1 MNKEDYFKYYIQ
13 GSDHYLI
20 PRDIF
25 EELFDEMSN
34 WREEVKESKEK
45 YLNAVADYETTMF
58 EKEQLNSLVNSCQEE
73 IRRLKKQN
81 DSLKQKLNWIA
92 FGDDSE
98 LALRYLR
105 EIGYVDFDEERKVYI
120 NKHNNEPFLL
130 KDEQEK
136 DYYIKDNELNEY
148 TEQLYY
154 QIKELKRQLEEY
166 KEQVSKGLYN
176 ICLPYKNGYD
186 KAIKY
191 KENQQKEFIEYM
203 HKTIEELECDD
214 VDDEEMKGYLIQ
226 RIDTFK
232 EILSKYKEIIGDE
245 CE

>member
-98 LALRYLR
+98 VALRYLR

-186 KAIKY
+186 KAINNSQY
-191 KENQQKEFIEYM
+191 WIDYYTRLNNDERIALRLQENIDILKEVE
-203 HKTIEELECDD
+203 
-214 VDDEEMKGYLIQ
+214 
-226 RIDTFK
+226 
-232 EILSKYKEIIGDE
+232 
-245 CE
+245 